1 MRATPLAA
9 TACACLMGLI
19 AAADVRADAVKLSPE
34 VTVFTKERSR
44 PAEGGPTVLRG
55 SATKRG
61 TIDSRFGGGSY
72 EPTRF
77 QLGAGAKL
85 WLTDPVS
92 GEVIVCDERRTSR
105 VGSRFIGCL
114 QDRLPDAVYE

>member
-1 MRATPLAA
+1 MRTMPLAL
-9 TACACLMGLI
+9 ACSALLLSLTI
-19 AAADVRADAVKLSPE
+19 TADARAEAVKVTPE
-34 VTVFTKERSR
+34 LTVFTKEQTPPTDGR
-44 PAEGGPTVLRG
+44 PTVLRG

-61 TIDSRFGGGSY
+61 TVDSRYGGGY
-72 EPTRF
+72 EPARF

-85 WLTDPVS
+85 WLTDPIS

-114 QDRLPDAVYE
+114 RDRLPYAVYE